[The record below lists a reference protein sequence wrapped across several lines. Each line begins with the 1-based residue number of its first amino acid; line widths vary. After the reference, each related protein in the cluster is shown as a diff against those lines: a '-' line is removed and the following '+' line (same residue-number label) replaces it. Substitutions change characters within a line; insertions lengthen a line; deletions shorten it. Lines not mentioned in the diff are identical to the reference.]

1 MSVKDR
7 VAQVAQHVIVAGLKL
22 KQKLGAM
29 VRLVCLI
36 SSNGCRMTCH
46 PQINRDQ
53 QALGGLRAEERA
65 LTFNIGSYF
74 WLLDEVGLL
83 P

>member
-36 SSNGCRMTCH
+36 SSEWLSDDV
-46 PQINRDQ
+46 PSRD
-53 QALGGLRAEERA
+53 
-65 LTFNIGSYF
+65 
-74 WLLDEVGLL
+74 
-83 P
+83 